1 MSIFLRLFRFLE
13 FDLGEKPPRITAV
26 RFHRRTENRQIVLD
40 LDISFDGPIEVEVAL
55 FKRFL
60 KLGANHAELR
70 GTARVILGPL
80 LDEIPLF
87 GAVTWYL
94 PDRPVS

>member
-1 MSIFLRLFRFLE
+1 MSISLRLFRFLE

-26 RFHRRTENRQIVLD
+26 RFHRRTENKQIVLD

-60 KLGANHAELR
+60 KLGANHIEVR
-70 GTARVILGPL
+70 GGTIYALPCMFPFLTYISVMSLSFL
-80 LDEIPLF
+80 L
-87 GAVTWYL
+87 VT
-94 PDRPVS
+94 